1 MPFRMRDKYPRAR
14 MKTRTRM
21 LCAVMAMLLRAE
33 KIDALLSRSRL
44 DDPRT
49 VRAYVV
55 DADACSV
62 QGRVNDEMSV
72 DSRGQRSRYF
82 AVKEIG
88 SQCDYSTNSL
98 TLGSSINSI
107 QVEEVADDEA
117 TKSFGDMFA
126 SQMSIEIWF
135 SNDLALSS
143 QEATFPILTIAD
155 RSSEQLLV
163 EILVDNKLWIV
174 EKLFGYKLAA
184 FPLGVP
190 EKEHCHM
197 VLNIDHSSVSIYVN
211 SILRHFY
218 SMNLTVP
225 PSQDAARAYF
235 RLGGRADGVS
245 DAWWKGSFQVVA
257 LYSEKLRVE
266 DVQELYSAGINTS
279 SDSMIESFD
288 TKMTIDLHEKP
299 FVAMFNA
306 VAQLKL
312 NQTRLD
318 VLCDENERTCGL
330 NHHSKFVVRNLP
342 FHGTLIDCLNNL
354 KLGIGEIYNIDRFCY
369 AASAAP
375 FNVQKPTFNFLDSIV
390 LSIHGESSTRFRF
403 LIDVHKGILVCNT
416 TLSLIEDS
424 LATTTLQAIGTIESN
439 HPPVYFV
446 MSDIEYGSLF
456 FKNGTKIP
464 SSQTVE
470 GYGCSCTPNC
480 FEHILRTIYCKCL
493 DIVFIPAPNYF
504 NKYDDYFGP
513 KHPPWS
519 LEPAQLTYHVTNDW
533 QQSTPATLN
542 IYVLGETDITRL
554 SVNQTTFNAP
564 YLQRSHIGT
573 FDVWSSDLD
582 ADQLVVTISS
592 AHSNLFAISNSSA
605 MALCENPFLV
615 GDGTGNSRIIFK
627 AVPSA
632 ILVVLNSLTY
642 INIGRGVTQDEVQ
655 ITVGATVVI
664 IVALLG

>member
-1 MPFRMRDKYPRAR
+1 

-21 LCAVMAMLLRAE
+21 LCAVMAMLLLRAE
-33 KIDALLSRSRL
+33 KIDALPSRSRL

-62 QGRVNDEMSV
+62 QGRVNDETSV

-117 TKSFGDMFA
+117 AKSFGDMFA

-155 RSSEQLLV
+155 RSSEQLLM

-184 FPLGVP
+184 FPLGIP

-197 VLNIDHSSVSIYVN
+197 VLNIDHSSVSVYVN

-235 RLGGRADGVS
+235 RLGGQADGVPG
-245 DAWWKGSFQVVA
+245 AWWKGSFQVIA
-257 LYSEKLRVE
+257 LYSEKLRLE
-266 DVQELYSAGINTS
+266 DVQELYLAGIKTS

-288 TKMTIDLHEKP
+288 TNMTIDLHEKP
-299 FVAMFNA
+299 FVAMFNT

-342 FHGTLIDCLNNL
+342 FHGTLTDCLNDL
-354 KLGIGEIYNIDRFCY
+354 KLDVGEIYGIDRFCY

-375 FNVQKPTFNFLDSIV
+375 FNVQEPMFNFLDSIV

-424 LATTTLQAIGTIESN
+424 LVTTTLRATGTIESN

-464 SSQTVE
+464 SGQTVE

-493 DIVFIPAPNYF
+493 DIVFIPASNYF
-504 NKYDDYFGP
+504 NEYDDYFGP
-513 KHPPWS
+513 EHPPWS

-542 IYVLGETDITRL
+542 IYVRGETDITRL
-554 SVNQTTFNAP
+554 LVNQTTFNAP

-627 AVPSA
+627 AVPSVILA
-632 ILVVLNSLTY
+632 ILNSLTY

-664 IVALLG
+664 TVALLG

>member
-1 MPFRMRDKYPRAR
+1 
-14 MKTRTRM
+14 M
-21 LCAVMAMLLRAE
+21 LCAVMAMLVRAE
-33 KIDALLSRSRL
+33 RIDAQLSQSRL

-55 DADACSV
+55 DADECSLR
-62 QGRVNDEMSV
+62 GRVNDETSV

-82 AVKEIG
+82 PVKEVG
-88 SQCDYSTNSL
+88 SQCDYGTNSL
-98 TLGSSINSI
+98 ALGSSINSI
-107 QVEEVADDEA
+107 QVEEAADDEA
-117 TKSFGDMFA
+117 AKSFGDMFV

-135 SNDLALSS
+135 SNDLATSS

-155 RSSEQLLV
+155 RSSEELLM

-174 EKLFGYKLAA
+174 EKLFGYKLAR

-190 EKEHCHM
+190 AKENCHM
-197 VLNIDHSSVSIYVN
+197 VLNIDHSSVSVYVN

-218 SMNLTVP
+218 PMNLTVP
-225 PSQDAARAYF
+225 PSQAAARAYF
-235 RLGGRADGVS
+235 RLGGRADGVP
-245 DAWWKGSFQVVA
+245 DAWWKGSFQVIT

-266 DVQELYSAGINTS
+266 DVQELYLAGTKTS
-279 SDSMIESFD
+279 SDSILESFE
-288 TKMTIDLHEKP
+288 TNTTIDLQEKP
-299 FVAMFNA
+299 FVAMFNT

-318 VLCDENERTCGL
+318 VLCDENKRTCGL
-330 NHHSKFVVRNLP
+330 SYHSKFVVRNLP
-342 FHGTLIDCLNNL
+342 SHGMLIDCLNDL
-354 KLGIGEIYNIDRFCY
+354 KLDVGETYEIDRFCY
-369 AASAAP
+369 SASAAP
-375 FNVQKPTFNFLDSIV
+375 FNVQKPMFNFLDSVV
-390 LSIHGESSTRFRF
+390 LSILDESSTQFRF

-416 TLSLIEDS
+416 SLSLVEDS
-424 LATTTLQAIGTIESN
+424 LATTTLRAISTIESIGSN
-439 HPPVYFV
+439 YPPVYFV
-446 MSDIEYGSLF
+446 ISDIEYGSLF

-464 SSQTVE
+464 SGQTVE
-470 GYGCSCTPNC
+470 GYSCSCTPNC
-480 FEHILRTIYCKCL
+480 FEHILHTIYCKCL

-504 NKYDDYFGP
+504 NEYDYYFGP
-513 KHPPWS
+513 EHPPWS

-542 IYVLGETDITRL
+542 IYVQGETDVTRL

-582 ADQLVVTISS
+582 ADQLVVVISS
-592 AHSNLFAISNSSA
+592 THSNLFAISNSSA

-615 GDGTGNSRIIFK
+615 GDGTGNSQIRFK
-627 AVPSA
+627 AVPSVILA
-632 ILVVLNSLTY
+632 ILNSLTY

-655 ITVGATVVI
+655 ITVEDTVVI